1 MTELR
6 SNTLTIDG
14 HAREVAA
21 AFDYSVLP
29 PAVADK
35 ARRLATQIRSNHEL
49 QVLAVLEIGRDLAG
63 IKDELGHGHFGPWLK
78 AEFNMTDRTA
88 RRYMQAAEEF
98 GDKSDTVSVLT
109 LGELHQLA
117 AAPDAVKQIIVQK
130 LEAGER
136 PDEFE
141 IRDMVKA
148 EREAGEVAKA
158 DAKLTPDQ
166 RKRRK
171 AKAER
176 DQREWERSRQERDES
191 ERQRRSAIDEAAA
204 LIVARMPDDSARL
217 AGLLEVAWQTDLSR
231 ALTRALGQ

>member
-1 MTELR
+1 MMKDEGALV
-6 SNTLTIDG
+6 IDG

-35 ARRLATQIRSNHEL
+35 ARRLATQIRSNQEL
-49 QVLAVLEIGRDLAG
+49 QVLAVLEVGRDLAG
-63 IKDELGHGHFGPWLK
+63 IKDELGHGHFGAWLK

-109 LGELHQLA
+109 LGELHQLV
-117 AAPDAVKQIIVQK
+117 AAPDGVKQIIVQK

-136 PDEFE
+136 PNEFE
-141 IRDMVKA
+141 IRDLVKA
-148 EREAGEVAKA
+148 EKEAEEVAKA

-166 RKRRK
+166 RRRRK

-176 DQREWERSRQERDES
+176 DQREWERNRQERDEVD
-191 ERQRRSAIDEAAA
+191 RQRRTALDEAAV
-204 LIVARMPDDSARL
+204 LIVARMPEESERL
-217 AGLLEVAWQTDLSR
+217 VGLLEVAWQTDLSR
-231 ALTRALGQ
+231 ALRALGP